1 VPGEEAAAA
10 AEPGQGRQA
19 LSDLITIDID
29 QEKEAVARLYA
40 AWQKELAIKRQMVAD
55 AIDHHAGPG
64 NNYWLPEA
72 MAKAK
77 WIVAANFVEML
88 EAARNGG

>member
-1 VPGEEAAAA
+1 VA
-10 AEPGQGRQA
+10 
-19 LSDLITIDID
+19 DLITIDID

-40 AWQKELAIKRQMVAD
+40 AWQKALEAKRKMVAA
-55 AIDHHAGPG
+55 AIETHTSPG
-64 NNYWLPEA
+64 NNYWLPEEK
-72 MAKAK
+72 AKAK